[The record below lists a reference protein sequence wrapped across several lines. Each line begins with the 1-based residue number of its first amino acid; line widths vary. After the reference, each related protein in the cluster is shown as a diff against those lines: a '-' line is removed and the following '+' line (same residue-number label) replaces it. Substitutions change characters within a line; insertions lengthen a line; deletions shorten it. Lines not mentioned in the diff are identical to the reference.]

1 MIVPQ
6 ATHLIA
12 RRTMIARPRRRAG
25 RPRKSLA
32 DPGNLW
38 RRERH
43 LPLMASLH
51 AATGECGMNRFPH
64 GRPGFVAACA
74 LLLAACTGSSA
85 PDSTASSSG
94 ADTAAGGYTVT
105 ALVSDGKVPAPNSDA
120 PLVNPWGIVFNP
132 IGPVWIAD
140 NGSNSSTLYAGQ
152 GTKFPLNV
160 AIPAGANGPAAPTG
174 IVYNG
179 GGGFNV
185 SNGLLSGSAQFI
197 FDGEGG
203 TITGW
208 SMLVNTTNA
217 ILVYNDGAGGA
228 VYKGLALASNNGAA
242 FLYATDFHNGKI
254 DVFDSGFN
262 KQPANG
268 AFTDPNLPSGY
279 APFGIQAIGGLLYVS
294 YAMQKEPDRHDEAD
308 GPGLGLVDVYDASG
322 KLQRRLATGGP
333 LDAPW
338 GLALAP
344 AGFGQFSNALLVGN
358 FGDGRI
364 HAFNPD
370 SGALLGSLGDSG
382 GKAIVID
389 GLWGLAFGNGVFDQ
403 PANALFFTAGS
414 NDEADGLYGRIDPP

>member
-1 MIVPQ
+1 MNTHPQ
-6 ATHLIA
+6 RLC
-12 RRTMIARPRRRAG
+12 
-25 RPRKSLA
+25 LA
-32 DPGNLW
+32 
-38 RRERH
+38 
-43 LPLMASLH
+43 AS
-51 AATGECGMNRFPH
+51 
-64 GRPGFVAACA
+64 V

-85 PDSTASSSG
+85 PDPSGASSGG
-94 ADTAAGGYTVT
+94 AVAAGGYTVS
-105 ALVSDGKVPAPNSDA
+105 ALTSDGKVPAPNSDA

-132 IGPVWIAD
+132 IGPVWIAN
-140 NGSNSSTLYAGQ
+140 NGSSTSTLYISQ
-152 GTKFPLNV
+152 GSKFPLTV
-160 AIPAGANGPAAPTG
+160 AIPAGSNGPAAPTG

-203 TITGW
+203 TLTGW

-217 ILVYNDGAGGA
+217 ILAYDDGMGGA

-242 FLYATDFHNGKI
+242 FLYATDFHNGKV

-268 AFTDPNLPSGY
+268 GFTDPNLPSGY
-279 APFGIQAIGGLLYVS
+279 APFGIQNIGGMLYVS
-294 YAMQKEPDRHDEAD
+294 YAMQQTPERHDEVD
-308 GPGLGLVDVYDASG
+308 GPGLGLIDVYDPAG
-322 KLQRRLATGGP
+322 KLQRRLVSGSP

-338 GLALAP
+338 GMMQAP

-364 HAFNPD
+364 NAFDLN
-370 SGALLGSLGDSG
+370 SGALLGVLGDSS

-389 GLWGLAFGNGVFDQ
+389 GLWGLAFGNGLFGQ
-403 PANALFFTAGS
+403 PATSLFFTAGS